1 MASLFSSLTI
11 GDLTLPSRIVMAPMT
26 RHRAQHG
33 KIPGSL
39 NALYYAQ
46 RASAGLVITESTEI
60 DPHSSVEVPTR
71 PGLYNDAQQAGWRQ
85 VTDAVHAAGGRIFVQ
100 LSHMGRAAL
109 PSQLRDGRWPVGPS
123 AVAAAGKIYTANGPE
138 PYVEPQA
145 LSPDDIAGIVGE
157 FADAAA
163 RAKSA
168 GFDGIEIHGANGY
181 LVDQFL
187 RDGSNVRTDGYG
199 GSVENRFRFLRE
211 IIEAAKAFWPAGR
224 IGVRL
229 SPTNPFQGMSDS
241 DPVAHFAAIAAL
253 LQPLGLAYLHIV
265 APAVVPDGQADAAP
279 AIRAAFHGPLIV
291 AGGYRRQHA
300 EAVLADG
307 GADLVAF
314 GEAYI
319 ANPDLP
325 QRWRTDAALNAA
337 DKSTFYTTDAKGYT
351 DYPSLELVDD

>member
-1 MASLFSSLTI
+1 MVSLFSSLTI
-11 GDLTLPSRIVMAPMT
+11 GDLTLSSRIVMAPMT
-26 RHRAQHG
+26 RHRALHG
-33 KIPGSL
+33 KIPGNL

-60 DPHSSVEVPTR
+60 DPHSGVDVPTR
-71 PGLYNDAQQAGWRQ
+71 PGLYNDAQQAGWRL

-123 AVAAAGKIYTANGPE
+123 ALAAAGKIYTANGPE

-145 LSPDDIAGIVGE
+145 LSLDDITGIVGE
-157 FADAAA
+157 FANAAA
-163 RAKSA
+163 RAKNA

-187 RDGSNVRTDGYG
+187 RDGSNIRSDGYG

-211 IIEAAKAFWPAGR
+211 IIEAAKAYWPADR

-229 SPTNPFQGMSDS
+229 SPINPFQGMSDS
-241 DPVAHFAAIAAL
+241 DPVAHFAAIATL

-265 APAVVPDGQADAAP
+265 APAVVPEGQANVAP
-279 AIRAAFHGPLIV
+279 AIRAAFPGPLIV
-291 AGGYRRQHA
+291 AGGYGREHA
-300 EAVLADG
+300 ENILAKG

-314 GEAYI
+314 GEAFI

-325 QRWRTDAALNAA
+325 QRWRTDASLNAA